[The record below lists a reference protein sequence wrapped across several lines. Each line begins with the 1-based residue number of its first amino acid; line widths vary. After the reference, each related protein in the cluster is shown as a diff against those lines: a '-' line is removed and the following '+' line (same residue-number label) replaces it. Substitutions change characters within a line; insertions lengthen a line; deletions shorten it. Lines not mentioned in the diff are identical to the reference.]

1 MFRNLKVSSLLRRRI
16 EKGRMTRQNLVVFID
31 MIQTL
36 YLDVEYI
43 IGITDASIT
52 LQRLIPHGRILQRYY
67 EIKIL

>member
-43 IGITDASIT
+43 IGITDASII